1 MSPTDIASAQPGAG
15 ETATDASTDEAGGS
29 EQGGHASNTVT
40 FKAPMRQ
47 FLDNIYPYTTTAGQ
61 TKTFAEL
68 FTALG
73 ITKSV
78 DDITS
83 ISPTSNDKLGLDE
96 AGKKITPQRYGTVEM
111 VNFYFTDGTGIQVEF
126 TDSSFARDIKR

>member
-1 MSPTDIASAQPGAG
+1 
-15 ETATDASTDEAGGS
+15 
-29 EQGGHASNTVT
+29 
-40 FKAPMRQ
+40 MRQ

-78 DDITS
+78 DDISS